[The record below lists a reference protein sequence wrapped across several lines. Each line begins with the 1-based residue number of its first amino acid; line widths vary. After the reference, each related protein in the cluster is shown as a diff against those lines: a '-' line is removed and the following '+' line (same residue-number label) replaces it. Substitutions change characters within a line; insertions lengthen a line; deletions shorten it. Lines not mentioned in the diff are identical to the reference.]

1 LGEALLDAD
10 GIPMSEIREW
20 LAAHGFER
28 FSSVFEENEV
38 DLEALRELTDDDLKE
53 MGLPLGPRVKLR
65 KAISALA
72 EGVEPPAAVEAPTQ
86 ELTHGDAERRQLTVM
101 FVDMVG
107 STRLSAEL
115 DPEDMRQLLLA
126 YQSAVSEAVTRH
138 GGHIA
143 RYFGDG
149 VLCYF
154 GWPRA
159 HENAAEESVRA
170 GLAAAEAV
178 EDLHTAAKTSLAAR
192 VGIATGLVV
201 VGDIIGEGAAEEEA
215 VVGETPNLAARL
227 QGLAG
232 AGQVVVSDTTRRLI
246 AETFSVASL
255 GDVELKGFSSDVDA
269 FVVTGE
275 KSSDAHFEA
284 RASSQ
289 VSDLVGREHELAMIQ
304 DRWQRALGGEGQAVL
319 LLGEA
324 GIGKS
329 RIVEAFCEELQDE
342 KHYRIRQRW
351 TPFHTDTPLYGS
363 VQHVLSIANFQPE
376 DTDDI
381 KLDKLEALLFEEKH
395 VPIFAELLGV
405 DASKRYGAHG
415 LTSEQLRDATL
426 HALADETVAIARRR
440 PVCMI
445 LEDAHWMDASS
456 FELARVTFEKLRNE
470 RILVLMPARPDLDP
484 AFANHPAF
492 TRISLNRLGTQ
503 EVHRI
508 IHSLAGGKSLPAA
521 LVDDITAKTDGVPLF
536 VEEVTKSVLESDHVI
551 ETADA
556 FELAVPVDS
565 LAVPAT
571 LQDSLMARL
580 DRQPSAK
587 EVAQVA
593 ACMGRDFDAESLRA
607 ITGFSEGV
615 LTDALDQ
622 LCEVEVVSRRGIAP
636 NLSYRFRHALLCD
649 AAYQS
654 LLKGSRRD
662 IHARIV
668 AHLESRSTSEPEIV
682 AQHAYQAGMIEKA
695 VADLR
700 AAVSRDFGQS
710 AYREASAHAAK
721 ALRWIQELPE
731 SEERLLAEAKLEV
744 MQAYALIPH
753 EGYSSQR
760 TTRAFDRA
768 TDIALMTGDI
778 SISVPAMTGKALV
791 RMTRGD
797 HAHLASTTDELQRIC
812 DDDGRDYMRFFG
824 AMMKGFALILR
835 GELAEGRRLVAQA
848 KSLYVD
854 DHERRGLRAGYPMW
868 DSLTWWEQ
876 MGAWLSADTS
886 FDDAIAESMDLAV
899 RGEHDLDRPAFA
911 RCWQPTFSTFI
922 ALGNSDL
929 DLARALATRALDL
942 STTHDIPSYVA
953 WNQCVLSIHEMAH
966 GDVEQAFE
974 QFRAAGRKAAETE
987 FGWGQPTFR
996 VEMAKAALARGR
1008 VEEARQICGEAADVL
1023 STTRELWWQAE
1034 ALRTEGDVC
1043 VAEGNRDG
1051 AERLYRKAI
1060 EIARAQGA
1068 STWERRA
1075 EASLAELG
1083 PAYG

>member
-1 LGEALLDAD
+1 
-10 GIPMSEIREW
+10 MSEIRDW
-20 LAAHGFER
+20 LAERGFER

-65 KAISALA
+65 KAILALA
-72 EGVEPPAAVEAPTQ
+72 EGTEPPAVVDAPAKETI
-86 ELTHGDAERRQLTVM
+86 HGDAERRQLTVM

-107 STRLSAEL
+107 STRLSGEL

-178 EDLHTAAKTSLAAR
+178 EGLHTAAKTSLAAR

-232 AGQVVVSDTTRRLI
+232 PGQVVVSDTTRRLI
-246 AETFSVASL
+246 AGTFTVDSL
-255 GDVELKGFSSDVDA
+255 GDVELKGFSNDVGA
-269 FVVTGE
+269 FAVTGE
-275 KSSDAHFEA
+275 TSSDAHFEA
-284 RASSQ
+284 RASSH

-329 RIVEAFCEELQDE
+329 RIVEAFCEDIRDE

-351 TPFHTDTPLYGS
+351 TPFHTDTPFYGS
-363 VQHVLSIANFQPE
+363 IQHILGIADFQPE
-376 DTDDI
+376 DTDEI
-381 KLDKLEALLFEEKH
+381 KLDKLEDLLFEEKH

-405 DASKRYGAHG
+405 DASKRYGPHG
-415 LTSEQLRDATL
+415 LTSEQLRDAIL
-426 HALADETVAIARRR
+426 HAVADETVEIARRR

-456 FELARVTFEKLRNE
+456 YELARVTFEKLRTE

-484 AFANHPAF
+484 SFANHPAF
-492 TRISLNRLGTQ
+492 TRISLNRLGTR

-508 IHSLAGGKSLPAA
+508 IHSIAGGKSLPAA

-536 VEEVTKSVLESDHVI
+536 VEEVTKSVLESDHVT
-551 ETADA
+551 ETDDA
-556 FELAVPVDS
+556 FELTVPVDS

-615 LTDALDQ
+615 LTGALDQ

-654 LLKGSRRD
+654 LLKDSRRD

-668 AHLESRSTSEPEIV
+668 TYLESRETSEPEIV
-682 AQHAYQAGMIEKA
+682 AQHAYQAGMIERA
-695 VADLR
+695 VAGLR

-710 AYREASAHAAK
+710 AYREAAAHAAK

-731 SEERLLAEAKLEV
+731 SEERLVAEAKLEV

-768 TDIALMTGDI
+768 TEIALTTGDI

-797 HAHLASTTDELQRIC
+797 HAHLASTTDELRRIC
-812 DDDGRDYMRFFG
+812 NDDGRDYMRFFG

-835 GELAEGRRLVAQA
+835 GELAEGRKLVAEA
-848 KSLYVD
+848 KSLYVE

-876 MGAWLSADTS
+876 MGAWLSADHS
-886 FDDAIAESMDLAV
+886 FDDAISESMDPC
-899 RGEHDLDRPAFA
+899 R
-911 RCWQPTFSTFI
+911 
-922 ALGNSDL
+922 
-929 DLARALATRALDL
+929 
-942 STTHDIPSYVA
+942 
-953 WNQCVLSIHEMAH
+953 
-966 GDVEQAFE
+966 
-974 QFRAAGRKAAETE
+974 
-987 FGWGQPTFR
+987 
-996 VEMAKAALARGR
+996 ARG
-1008 VEEARQICGEAADVL
+1008 A
-1023 STTRELWWQAE
+1023 
-1034 ALRTEGDVC
+1034 
-1043 VAEGNRDG
+1043 
-1051 AERLYRKAI
+1051 
-1060 EIARAQGA
+1060 
-1068 STWERRA
+1068 
-1075 EASLAELG
+1075 
-1083 PAYG
+1083 

>member
-1 LGEALLDAD
+1 
-10 GIPMSEIREW
+10 MSDIKSW
-20 LAAHGFER
+20 LAEHEFER
-28 FSSVFEENEV
+28 FAGVFEENEI
-38 DLEALRELTDDDLKE
+38 DLEALRELTDEDLKE

-65 KAISALA
+65 KAIQALA
-72 EGVEPPAAVEAPTQ
+72 EGAQEESPAVAAPTDAALPHPAT
-86 ELTHGDAERRQLTVM
+86 EAGNRTEAERRQLTVM
-101 FVDMVG
+101 FVDMAG
-107 STRLSAEL
+107 STRLSGKL
-115 DPEDMRQLLLA
+115 DPEDMRQLLLD
-126 YQSAVSEAVTRH
+126 YQSAVGAAVSRY
-138 GGHIA
+138 GGHVA

-159 HENAAEESVRA
+159 HENSAEESVRA
-170 GLAAAEAV
+170 GLAVTEAV
-178 EDLHTAAKTSLAAR
+178 AALQTAAKEPLAAR

-227 QGLAG
+227 QGLAEP
-232 AGQVVVSDTTRRLI
+232 GQVVVSETTRRLVDG
-246 AETFSVASL
+246 AFTTASL
-255 GDVELKGFSSDVDA
+255 GAVELKGFSGDVGS

-275 KSSDAHFEA
+275 KSGAARFEA
-284 RASSQ
+284 EESGQLSE
-289 VSDLVGREHELAMIQ
+289 LVGREHELAMIQ
-304 DRWQRALGGEGQAVL
+304 DRWKRAVAGEGQAVL

-329 RIVEAFCEELQDE
+329 RIVQAFCEDLQDE

-351 TPFHTDTPLYGS
+351 TPFHKDTPFYGS
-363 VQHVLSIANFQPE
+363 VQHMLGIANFQP
-376 DTDDI
+376 DDSNEE
-381 KLDKLEALLFEEKH
+381 KLDKLEALLFEKKH
-395 VPIFAELLGV
+395 APLLAELLGV
-405 DASKRYGAHG
+405 DGSKRYGDLG
-415 LTSEQLRDATL
+415 LSSEQLRYQRL
-426 HALADETVAIARRR
+426 HALADETVEIARRR

-456 FELARVTFEKLRNE
+456 LELARVTFEKLRNE
-470 RILVLMPARPDLDP
+470 RILVLLPARPDLDP
-484 AFANHPAF
+484 SFANHPAF

-508 IHSLAGGKSLPAA
+508 IHSIAGGKALPSA

-536 VEEVTKSVLESDHVI
+536 VEEVTKSVLESDHVT
-551 ETADA
+551 ETDEA

-593 ACMGRDFDAESLRA
+593 ACMGREFDAESLRA
-607 ITGFSEGV
+607 ITGFGEGV
-615 LTDALDQ
+615 LMGALDQ

-654 LLKGSRRD
+654 LLKAKRRS
-662 IHARIV
+662 IHGRIV
-668 AHLESRSTSEPEIV
+668 EHLESRPSSELEIV

-695 VADLR
+695 VAGMR
-700 AAVSRDFGQS
+700 AAASRDFGQS
-710 AYREASAHAAK
+710 AYREAAAHAEK
-721 ALRWIQELPE
+721 ALRWLQELPE
-731 SEERLLAEAKLEV
+731 SDARLLTEAKLQV
-744 MQAYALIPH
+744 VQAYALIPH
-753 EGYSSQR
+753 EGYTSQR
-760 TTRAFDRA
+760 TTKAFDRA
-768 TDIALMTGDI
+768 ADIALMTGDL

-797 HAHLASTTDELQRIC
+797 HGHLATTTDELQRIC
-812 DDDGRDYMRFFG
+812 DDDGRDYVRFFG

-835 GELAEGRRLVAQA
+835 GEIEPGRKLVAEA

-876 MGAWLSADTS
+876 MGAWLAADTS
-886 FDDAIAESMDLAV
+886 FDEAIAESMERVVL
-899 RGEHDLDRPAFA
+899 GEHDLDRPAFA

-922 ALGNSDL
+922 ALGNGDL
-929 DLARALATRALDL
+929 DLAYRLATRALGL
-942 STTHDIPSYVA
+942 ATTHSIPSYTA
-953 WNQCVLSIHEMAH
+953 WSECVMAIHEMAH

-974 QFRAAGRKAAETE
+974 QFRAASAQAAELE

-996 VEMAKAALARGR
+996 VEMAKASLARGR
-1008 VEEARQICGEAADVL
+1008 VELARDLCREAAEAL
-1023 STTRELWWQAE
+1023 SRTREVWWQAE
-1034 ALRTEGDVC
+1034 MLRTEGDVC
-1043 VAEGNRDG
+1043 LAEGDRDG
-1051 AERLYRKAI
+1051 AEALYRKAI
-1060 EIARAQGA
+1060 EVARAQGA
-1068 STWERRA
+1068 RAWERRA
-1075 EASLAELG
+1075 EASLAELS
-1083 PAYG
+1083 